1 MLQECKETVDKG
13 MLVYVF
19 PWEKRRLEGYRN
31 VFGGDKE
38 NYEGRR
44 KVENKF
50 FTVKSITP
58 YGEFRLCVPPDCPD
72 YVYTRADCFILGK
85 IAITAGGKG
94 NKMDYIKAILEL
106 LGKTQKAWN
115 YDCINSYYSLD
126 GNHCFSSEES
136 AKIEGYITYTV
147 EDFLEFCKVQKVSA
161 TTTISVELPTFL
173 DSYES
178 KLQRKES
185 SLSGRG
191 ESGNSGVRSGGHRIK
206 FAVRHL
212 SYQARTR

>member
-19 PWEKRRLEGYRN
+19 PWEKRRLEGYED
-31 VFGGDKE
+31 VFSGDKK
-38 NYEGRR
+38 NYNERS

-85 IAITAGGKG
+85 IAITANGKES
-94 NKMDYIKAILEL
+94 KMDYIKAILEL
-106 LGKTQKAWN
+106 LGKTQKAWK

-126 GNHCFSSEES
+126 GDHCFSSGGS

-147 EDFLEFCKVQKVSA
+147 EDFLEFCKAHRVS
-161 TTTISVELPTFL
+161 TTISIELPTFL

-185 SLSGRG
+185 SLSGRR
-191 ESGNSGVRSGGHRIK
+191 ESGNSGVCSGRHCIK